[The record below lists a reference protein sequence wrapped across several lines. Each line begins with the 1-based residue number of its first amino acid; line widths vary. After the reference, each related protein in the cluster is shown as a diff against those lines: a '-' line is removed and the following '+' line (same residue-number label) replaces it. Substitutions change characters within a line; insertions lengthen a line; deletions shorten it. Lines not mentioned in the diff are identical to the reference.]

1 MCLSPL
7 WPYISRHGPPSPR
20 CVGFCW
26 APSSLWPVSKLVAAG
41 WGSTI
46 FLRFHMSDRAL
57 TERQSEAI
65 AAESTE
71 KKNTASRKIN
81 SRGKT
86 RRRRLSIIQYSN
98 VSPPSVVV
106 VVTKA
111 AGIQFPTDA
120 DGIHSLRLTANQ
132 SWQLVPSVLLPSRHL
147 NVDVN

>member
-1 MCLSPL
+1 
-7 WPYISRHGPPSPR
+7 
-20 CVGFCW
+20 
-26 APSSLWPVSKLVAAG
+26 
-41 WGSTI
+41 
-46 FLRFHMSDRAL
+46 MSDRAL